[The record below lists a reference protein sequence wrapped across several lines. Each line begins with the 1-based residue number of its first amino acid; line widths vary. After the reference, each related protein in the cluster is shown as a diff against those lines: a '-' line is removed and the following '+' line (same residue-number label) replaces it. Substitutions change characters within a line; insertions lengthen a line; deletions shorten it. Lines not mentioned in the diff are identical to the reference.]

1 MSGVSLDIWDEP
13 QNAAPARQPNPGRD
27 AHMQPVQQRPQQ
39 SAPVSQYQQQ
49 ARVQQPPMNYQQMPG
64 PVARHQTMAPE
75 PAKMSPALTPQQQQF
90 RPQVYA
96 APAFS
101 APPMPPP
108 PFRTPEPI
116 GVPRAVVDPNQDLAP
131 TSPAKCMDIPV
142 WFKILCFSILGFLL
156 IVVFQLNKLINV
168 LEKK

>member
-13 QNAAPARQPNPGRD
+13 QNVAPARQPNPSRD
-27 AHMQPVQQRPQQ
+27 AHMQPVQQRP
-39 SAPVSQYQQQ
+39 PVPQLQQQ
-49 ARVQQPPMNYQQMPG
+49 ARPQQSQMNYQQMP
-64 PVARHQTMAPE
+64 VRHQTMAPE
-75 PAKMSPALTPQQQQF
+75 PAKMAPVLTPQQQQF

-96 APAFS
+96 TSAYSEGF

-108 PFRTPEPI
+108 PFRTLEPI
-116 GVPRAVVDPNQDLAP
+116 GTPKAVVDPNQDLGP
-131 TSPAKCMDIPV
+131 TIATKCMDFPV
-142 WFKILCFSILGFLL
+142 WFKIFLFSMLGLIL